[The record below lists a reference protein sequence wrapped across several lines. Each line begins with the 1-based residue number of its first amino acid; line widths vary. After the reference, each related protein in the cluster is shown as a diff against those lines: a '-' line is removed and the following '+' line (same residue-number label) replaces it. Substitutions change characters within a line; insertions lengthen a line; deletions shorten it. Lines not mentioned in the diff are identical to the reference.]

1 MFFLK
6 SIYLYL
12 HFVMTLHNW
21 FYNCSKGVL
30 DATARVIF
38 SAVGGLIDNLSS
50 CLLSLCLLVHR
61 VQLKRRKIIFI
72 TWNKH
77 QFSIIFNLFY
87 SFKQYI
93 GIKTPT
99 VRCILE
105 SICLVKTNFW
115 FWCLRIRFIR
125 ERSLKV
131 KGLDFICEL
140 PNSQIRL
147 KKPANKFTNKVK
159 KPYLRTLL
167 TNTVHK

>member
-1 MFFLK
+1 MQETFQDFFVLKYNENLNLFFFK

-87 SFKQYI
+87 LFKQYN

-99 VRCILE
+99 VRRIFE
-105 SICLVKTNFW
+105 SICRF
-115 FWCLRIRFIR
+115 CL
-125 ERSLKV
+125 
-131 KGLDFICEL
+131 
-140 PNSQIRL
+140 QIRL
-147 KKPANKFTNKVK
+147 ANA
-159 KPYLRTLL
+159 
-167 TNTVHK
+167 VHK